1 MAVECYSGFLSPESP
16 FGKCPVAFRDGR
28 ISLSLLRC
36 WASSSNLAL
45 LSTWLFRTGRVG
57 AVGREHIGVTAN
69 HTSSLFFFSRPHYV
83 ACRTSLT
90 TINPMSPAVKVW
102 NLNQWT
108 TREGPSLARSLLKLS
123 FLLFCIYPFLLPA
136 PFMEWCDGRKEWLDP
151 SSRREWVECFCDKMS
166 ILHVVSVVIWAG
178 AGFCWEGSGSAENS
192 WWIKI

>member
-1 MAVECYSGFLSPESP
+1 MPQSDKVLNLHLNHLNNFLILRKMAVECYSGFLCPESP

-45 LSTWLFRTGRVG
+45 LSTWLFRTERVG

-69 HTSSLFFFSRPHYV
+69 HTSSLFFFSWPHYV

-108 TREGPSLARSLLKLS
+108 TREVHELVQIR
-123 FLLFCIYPFLLPA
+123 
-136 PFMEWCDGRKEWLDP
+136 
-151 SSRREWVECFCDKMS
+151 
-166 ILHVVSVVIWAG
+166 
-178 AGFCWEGSGSAENS
+178 
-192 WWIKI
+192 